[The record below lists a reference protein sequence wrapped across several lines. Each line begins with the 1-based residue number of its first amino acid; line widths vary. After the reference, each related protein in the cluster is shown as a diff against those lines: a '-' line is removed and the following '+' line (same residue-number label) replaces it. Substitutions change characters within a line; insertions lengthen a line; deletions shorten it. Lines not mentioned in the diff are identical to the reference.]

1 MIEIA
6 STKTS
11 MTIIPIN
18 IFDAAEG
25 FRAKALITA

>member
-1 MIEIA
+1 MEMA

-11 MTIIPIN
+11 MIAIPTK

-25 FRAKALITA
+25 LRPNALMTA

>member
-1 MIEIA
+1 MDMA

-11 MTIIPIN
+11 MTAMPMN

-25 FRAKALITA
+25 FLPKALITA